1 MANLSQLLP
10 ITNNL
15 VTQTDLTTSLAS
27 KVTGAAAT
35 SSVSG
40 DLKLYEATA
49 NGTNYVSFK
58 APNTLV
64 GDVTWVLPSADGTNG
79 QVLATNGSGTLAWA
93 SIASTGVQYTDI
105 GTAPNQ
111 IPLNQTLGSMAFQNA
126 AGISVGA
133 IKANGSAQISNP
145 VADISLTVGE
155 KGGFSYYNGIQIW
168 SAYNANY
175 ASHSWSQTSGTGTTW
190 TAGASITVNFATG
203 GGGVTLAYNGTS
215 WASASDLRL
224 KNVTGGFDNAT
235 AMVDKLRAIKFTW
248 KHDERNIQH
257 VGVSAQSVAE
267 VLPEAIQEIVN
278 PANVEDETKYMAVR
292 YTELIPVLIA
302 AIQELNAEIR
312 KLKGL

>member
-35 SSVSG
+35 SSVGG

-58 APNTLV
+58 APNTLA
-64 GDVTWVLPSADGTNG
+64 GNVTWVLPSVDGTNG
-79 QVLATNGSGTLAWA
+79 QALVTNGSGTLAWA

-111 IPLNQTLGSMAFQNA
+111 IPLNQMLGSMAFQNA
-126 AGISVGA
+126 DGINVGA
-133 IKANGSAQISNP
+133 IYANRSATFASPGAN
-145 VADISLTVGE
+145 VAITIGRQGDGI
-155 KGGFSYYNGIQIW
+155 YYNGFQIW
-168 SAYNANY
+168 AAYNGSYPMHAIGQDY
-175 ASHSWSQTSGTGTTW
+175 MGSYYQVGGSFRF
-190 TAGASITVNFATG
+190 VFPTG
-203 GGGVTLAYNGTS
+203 GGGVSLAYNGTS
-215 WASASDLRL
+215 WTSLSDERL
-224 KNVTGGFDNAT
+224 KNVTGGFENACAAVDALKAFKFSWKYDPDN
-235 AMVDKLRAIKFTW
+235 KPK
-248 KHDERNIQH
+248 
-257 VGVSAQSVAE
+257 VGLSAQSVAA
-267 VLPEAIQEIVN
+267 VLPEATAPMSNPVDKEDKTEYLGVN
-278 PANVEDETKYMAVR
+278 
-292 YTELIPVLIA
+292 YTELVPLLVA